1 MNQPNMQGM
10 IYSGAFGTSGP
21 MNTQGFNPYQNNII
35 PFGNYNQPMMQ
46 PQQQYQYYNN
56 NLYGTQPQNN
66 NGLVFQPVGGYQQP
80 SPYGAYVQQQQ
91 SNYYNPY
98 DNTFNQSP
106 YGQSG
111 YSPYGNSYSYSNYG
125 GYTPFISPVA
135 VQQYQN
141 QQVELFKMKYR
152 MANHYVGNEI
162 DEEYL
167 DRLCNPNNPIHQK
180 TEEQRSI
187 DEDHKFMQYVSGV
200 ANGRIQVPRPQ
211 AYREADIL
219 NQMSNNIHQV
229 LDHHSLCQFLE
240 EDLWRLQREEW
251 IRQNIKI
258 NGNRDLSAVY
268 NSNDFNELLKLHNS
282 STNPYISDLLN
293 NSRYDNNL
301 DDVEVGMNIA
311 FEKERRRK
319 AILEGKVPEFISS
332 DETQKR
338 RHEWTQQLMNQIYR
352 KGSVT

>member
-1 MNQPNMQGM
+1 MEQQNMQGM

-21 MNTQGFNPYQNNII
+21 MTSPGFNPYQNNII
-35 PFGNYNQPMMQ
+35 SFGNYNQPMMQ
-46 PQQQYQYYNN
+46 PQHQYSNP
-56 NLYGTQPQNN
+56 YGMQQPQNN
-66 NGLVFQPVGGYQQP
+66 GLIFQPVGGYQQQ

-98 DNTFNQSP
+98 GNTFNQSS
-106 YGQSG
+106 YGINQNG
-111 YSPYGNSYSYSNYG
+111 YSPYGNAYSYNNYG

-135 VQQYQN
+135 MQQYQN
-141 QQVELFKMKYR
+141 QQVELFKLKYR
-152 MANHYVGNEI
+152 LANHYVGNSV

-180 TEEQRSI
+180 TEEQRAI
-187 DEDHKFMQYVSGV
+187 DEDNKFMQYVSKV
-200 ANGRIQVPRPQ
+200 ANGTIQVPKSQ
-211 AYREADIL
+211 VQREAEML
-219 NQMSNNIHQV
+219 NQMSYNMHQA

-293 NSRYDNNL
+293 NSKYDNNL
-301 DDVEVGMNIA
+301 DDIEVGMNLA

-338 RHEWTQQLMNQIYR
+338 RHEWTQQLINQVYR
-352 KGSVT
+352 KGSGV